1 MPIVDVTLVVEP
13 HVALAPNLAQA
24 LADAVGRALKSP
36 PAQTWVRIHVLASD
50 RYAENQSTPQ
60 LNELPVF
67 VTVLQRQLSQ
77 AVELEREIS
86 ALTEAIA
93 QSTARPPA
101 SVHIEFAPAAVGR
114 LSFGGK
120 LVT

>member
-13 HVALAPNLAQA
+13 HGDLSPGLAQS
-24 LADAVGRALKSP
+24 LADVIGRALKSP
-36 PAQTWVRIHVLASD
+36 PGQTWVRLHVLASD
-50 RYAENQSTPQ
+50 RYAENQSGPQ
-60 LNELPVF
+60 ANDLPVF
-67 VTVLQRQLSQ
+67 ATVLQRRLSQ
-77 AVELEREIS
+77 PGELEREIS

-93 QSTARPPA
+93 QTTVRPPDC
-101 SVHIEFAPAAVGR
+101 VHVEFAPAAAGR

>member
-1 MPIVDVTLVVEP
+1 MPIVDVTLVVELD
-13 HVALAPNLAQA
+13 VELAPDLARL
-24 LADAVGRALKSP
+24 LADGIGRALKSP
-36 PAQTWVRIHVLASD
+36 PGQTWVRLHVLAPD

-60 LNELPVF
+60 ANDLPVF
-67 VTVLQRQLSQ
+67 ANVLQRQLAQ
-77 AVELEREIS
+77 ASELEREIS

-101 SVHIEFAPAAVGR
+101 CVHVEFAPAAAGR

>member
-13 HVALAPNLAQA
+13 NVDLAPDLAQL
-24 LADAVGRALKSP
+24 LADGIGRALKSP
-36 PAQTWVRIHVLASD
+36 PGQTWVRLHVLAPD

-60 LNELPVF
+60 ADDLPVF
-67 VTVLQRQLSQ
+67 ATVLQRQLSQ
-77 AVELEREIS
+77 ASELEREIS

-93 QSTARPPA
+93 QTTARPPA
-101 SVHIEFAPAAVGR
+101 RVHVEFAPAAAGR